1 MDHGHKDLREVQL
14 LISEL
19 PKTKEF
25 TENPDFKS
33 LYLSLKNEET
43 QKYTPA
49 AINSMSK
56 NISMYLMTHNYSAPK
71 ELIDL
76 QKILVKLN
84 TKQNSLRHIPFLF
97 NLY

>member
-25 TENPDFKS
+25 TENPDFKN